1 MGIALEQRW
10 ELLRR
15 QAPGLHQLLHLL
27 LLHLLLLHLL
37 LPILRLRLRLLLPIL
52 LLPPRLLL
60 LLRTGDFVIIKPT
73 QRQEI
78 NLSAQTGDAMH

>member
-15 QAPGLHQLLHLL
+15 QALGLLRLLLLRLLLL
-27 LLHLLLLHLL
+27 LLHLL
-37 LPILRLRLRLLLPIL
+37 PPIL
-52 LLPPRLLL
+52 LLLLSILLLPLRLLF
-60 LLRTGDFVIIKPT
+60 RTEDFVIIEPT

-78 NLSAQTGDAMH
+78 NLSANTGHAMH

>member
-15 QAPGLHQLLHLL
+15 QAPQLPQLHQLHLL

-37 LPILRLRLRLLLPIL
+37 LLPIL
-52 LLPPRLLL
+52 LLPLRLLLLL
-60 LLRTGDFVIIKPT
+60 LLRTEDFVIIEHT
-73 QRQEI
+73 QAQEI
-78 NLSAQTGDAMH
+78 NLSASTGQAMH

>member
-15 QAPGLHQLLHLL
+15 QALGLHHLL
-27 LLHLLLLHLL
+27 RLLLLHLL
-37 LPILRLRLRLLLPIL
+37 LPILLLLLSIL
-52 LLPPRLLL
+52 LLPLRLLF
-60 LLRTGDFVIIKPT
+60 RTEDFVIIEPT

-78 NLSAQTGDAMH
+78 NLSANTGHAMH